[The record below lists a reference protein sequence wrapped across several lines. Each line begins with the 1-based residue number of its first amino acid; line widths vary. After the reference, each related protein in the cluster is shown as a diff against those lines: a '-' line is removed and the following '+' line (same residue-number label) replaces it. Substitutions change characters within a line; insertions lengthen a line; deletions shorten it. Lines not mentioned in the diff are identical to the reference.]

1 MTRAVRIAYVA
12 AVAVAVTLSGLPARS
27 AGAAEGL
34 LRLVPKDWP
43 VIVRIDASENTASG
57 AYLKKQQEGED
68 AARIAEWN
76 AAFNTGLARMMAALG
91 LDVPPEGKLFGWA
104 GEAAVFAMDPRSLLN
119 SQPNEGEIPV
129 PGMVLAVECRDR
141 QKAERELLDLVG
153 SVIRDGDPAT
163 QQAGGATLYIWKI
176 QQGDRVLHPAYAVT
190 DGAVLMAESA
200 DRLRQVL
207 ESPPDG
213 PSPALA
219 EMLALH
225 ADDLVAFAVD
235 LSPVMQKLMPQQEA
249 VGEQDFLAAMFGMMA
264 LRAGAHGGLS
274 VSDEGMVMNVQ
285 GDIPPVLMGMLGPMM
300 GGAPSSTDI
309 ATLLPANTLAVISTG
324 SPGILKPMLERR
336 SGEMLQEGSPDDVR
350 AAVQV
355 LSLMEEGSA
364 GLALTGL
371 IPRPNY
377 VMVCKA
383 VKDAQ
388 ASELLSKFRE
398 GLPAAGMRAA
408 REPQAL
414 RAEIYRITRVEDGR
428 TAGFAGILDGTVF
441 FASDWRSAQKLTAV
455 SPATC
460 LAVNR
465 AYADVRTLLGGPRM
479 LDAWISLEGVA
490 ALGWLY
496 ESLGMSELASIRM
509 MTDALKATRGVGISF
524 GLAEGGAEM
533 RMALRTKIGP
543 QPAGLWAYI
552 GGMVGALTAGVAGQA
567 VMSGST
573 TAEQESVGELDAP
586 QDSLECLME
595 LVSALKSYAQDHE
608 GQLPDAENWKDALHP
623 YVDNPMA
630 FVSAFEGFTFSYNP
644 KLAGLRM
651 QDIINPQEVVA
662 FAETRPGSWPTAEKF
677 DTPDGKLRLA
687 FLDGRVVEAERM
699 MGNPPKV
706 RPQQG
711 R

>member
-1 MTRAVRIAYVA
+1 MKRATRIAYVA
-12 AVAVAVTLSGLPARS
+12 AVVVAVTLSALPARA

-57 AYLKKQQEGED
+57 AYLKKQKEGEN
-68 AARIAEWN
+68 ASRVAEWE
-76 AAFNTGLARMMAALG
+76 AAFHTGLARLMAALG
-91 LDVPPEGKLFGWA
+91 LDVDPDGKLMGWA
-104 GEAAVFAMDPRSLLN
+104 GETAVFAMDPRDLMNAKSG
-119 SQPNEGEIPV
+119 EGEEIIPAV
-129 PGMVLAVECRDR
+129 LLAVECRDR

-153 SVIRDGDPAT
+153 SVIRDSDPAT

-200 DRLRQVL
+200 DRLRQLL
-207 ESPPDG
+207 ESPPEG

-219 EMLALH
+219 EKLALH
-225 ADDLVAFAVD
+225 ADNLVAFAVD
-235 LSPVMQKLMPQQEA
+235 LSPVMQKLMPGQEA
-249 VGEQDFLAAMFGMMA
+249 GGEQDFLAAMFGMMA
-264 LRAGAHGGLS
+264 MRAGAHGGLS
-274 VSDEGMVMNVQ
+274 LSDEGMVMNVQ

-300 GGAPSSTDI
+300 GGAPSSKDI
-309 ATLLPANTLAVISTG
+309 ATLLPANTLAMVSTG
-324 SPGILKPMLERR
+324 SPGLLKPMMERLT
-336 SGEMLQEGSPDDVR
+336 GEMLQEGGPDDVR
-350 AAVQV
+350 AAAQM
-355 LSLMEEGSA
+355 LSLLEEGTA
-364 GLALTGL
+364 GLALTGI

-377 VMVCKA
+377 VLICDA
-383 VKDAQ
+383 ADGAQ
-388 ASELLSKFRE
+388 ASAMLTKFRE
-398 GLPAAGMRAA
+398 GLTAAGMRAA

-428 TAGFAGILDGTVF
+428 TAGFAGVRESAVF
-441 FASDWRSAQKLTAV
+441 FASDWRSAQKLV
-455 SPATC
+455 SVTPATC
-460 LAVNR
+460 LA
-465 AYADVRTLLGGPRM
+465 AKPSYADVRTLLGGPRM
-479 LDAWISLEGVA
+479 ADVWVSLDAVS

-496 ESLGMSELASIRM
+496 DSLGMSELVAIRM
-509 MTDALKATRGVGISF
+509 MTDALKATRGMGISA

-533 RMALRTKIGP
+533 RMALRTKVGP
-543 QPAGLWAYI
+543 QAPGLSVYMGA
-552 GGMVGALTAGVAGQA
+552 MMGALTAGIIGQA
-567 VMSGST
+567 EMGDV
-573 TAEQESVGELDAP
+573 APGEEEGEFDAG

-595 LVSALKSYAQDHE
+595 LVAALKSYAQEHD
-608 GQLPDAENWKDALHP
+608 GRLPDAANWKDALQP
-623 YVDNPMA
+623 YVDSPMT

-662 FAETRPGSWPTAEKF
+662 FAETRPGRWPTAEKF

-687 FLDGRVVEAERM
+687 FLDGRVVEADRM

-706 RPQQG
+706 RPQKG